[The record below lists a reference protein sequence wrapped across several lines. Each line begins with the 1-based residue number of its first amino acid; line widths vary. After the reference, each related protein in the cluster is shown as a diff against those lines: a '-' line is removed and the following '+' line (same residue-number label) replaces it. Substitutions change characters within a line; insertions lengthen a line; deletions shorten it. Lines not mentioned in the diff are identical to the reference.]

1 MLSHPLR
8 LRSVCREPRPRPN
21 QLRRNFFRS
30 FFSRGFFA
38 GGIIAP
44 QDAECRRASSRHDV
58 LRDVLRIEDRVR
70 TRIAAVKHAFV
81 KSWSGR
87 RGSNPRP
94 RPWQGRAL
102 PLSYTRIRIGG
113 DCAPATA
120 ELCQMQPPNATA
132 SAIPVWPAESAFN
145 PETRLKTPLDRAK
158 PRRSAR
164 ERLLTSSADCKSG
177 LQAPI
182 RAGKC

>member
-1 MLSHPLR
+1 MLPQNETTKPPHGGLLGSDF
-8 LRSVCREPRPRPN
+8 N
-21 QLRRNFFRS
+21 YGS
-30 FFSRGFFA
+30 F
-38 GGIIAP
+38 
-44 QDAECRRASSRHDV
+44 
-58 LRDVLRIEDRVR
+58 
-70 TRIAAVKHAFV
+70 
-81 KSWSGR
+81 WSGR

-182 RAGKC
+182 

>member
-1 MLSHPLR
+1 MLSHSPGV
-8 LRSVCREPRPRPN
+8 RSGSKRGCVTSE

-30 FFSRGFFA
+30 FFSRRFLRRPRTFA
-38 GGIIAP
+38 GKRNSP
-44 QDAECRRASSRHDV
+44 LERRPFVDSV
-58 LRDVLRIEDRVR
+58 LE
-70 TRIAAVKHAFV
+70 KN
-81 KSWSGR
+81 WSGR

-145 PETRLKTPLDRAK
+145 PETRVKTPLDRAK
-158 PRRSAR
+158 PRRSPR